1 MNFDFSDDQKQLRD
15 QARKFLAEKCSPKA
29 VRTVLDGKAPYDRAL
44 WKGLA
49 EMGFLGVAIP
59 EEFGGAG
66 AGHLEL
72 CVIAEEMGRALAP
85 IPFSSTLYFFAEAV
99 MAAGSA
105 AQKAAL
111 LPKIAAGELL
121 PVQ

>member
-15 QARKFLAEKCSPKA
+15 AARKFLAEKCSPKA
-29 VRTVLDGKAPYDRAL
+29 VRTVLDGKEPYDREL

-59 EEFGGAG
+59 EEYGGAG

-72 CVIAEEMGRALAP
+72 CVVAEEMGRANAP
-85 IPFSSTLYFFAEAV
+85 VPFSSTVYLAAEALLL
-99 MAAGSA
+99 AGS
-105 AQKAAL
+105 
-111 LPKIAAGELL
+111 ET
-121 PVQ
+121 